1 MSKRVFAIPRK
12 PRLTVLAVCILIAVV
27 ILENPIECLEKP
39 TDAAASSLS
48 SHTKQPT
55 NPPFP
60 RIAVALKTGSE
71 TLYTRTATQL
81 LTFLSNTSSI
91 DLMLV
96 GESPGY
102 SIGGKEMVDV
112 YTRVYE
118 DAKARVQ
125 ASSADKEWIQRM
137 QFLDKHPSVV
147 KHLKEVE
154 QGDASEKEKGPID
167 SPENELVKQD
177 DHLRKRSGLSRR
189 AAAKI
194 GLEKGFVVPGQKAK
208 TKGWTLDAHKN
219 LPAFR
224 LLYNKF
230 PNADWYIMIDDD
242 SYIFLDNLR
251 HFLSKRDP
259 SENHYIG
266 QGNRFRGC
274 DGVRKMGDGP
284 KFAQGGSGIVMSQGA
299 LKTMMNVIDVCIM
312 RYKSCWAGDIRVGLC
327 MRDSGILVEHFREFY
342 GFPPDADFGFPD
354 DPCTRPLVFHHSTQ
368 HQIQIFHDIE
378 RAKSKL
384 ADSQGQTLITMGD
397 LYHHMNFKT
406 AYAVSKGQTPAVYRM
421 QSNTAVKGKLLEGD
435 AVLMPPGSAPEA
447 CLSQCEGKEECV
459 AWVLDEAGSCTL
471 MAGPGKFI
479 ERNGSWSGVLVS
491 RYKCGL

>member
-1 MSKRVFAIPRK
+1 
-12 PRLTVLAVCILIAVV
+12 
-27 ILENPIECLEKP
+27 
-39 TDAAASSLS
+39 
-48 SHTKQPT
+48 
-55 NPPFP
+55 
-60 RIAVALKTGSE
+60 
-71 TLYTRTATQL
+71 
-81 LTFLSNTSSI
+81 
-91 DLMLV
+91 
-96 GESPGY
+96 
-102 SIGGKEMVDV
+102 MVDV

-137 QFLDKHPSVV
+137 QYLDKHPSIV
-147 KHLKEVE
+147 KHLKEEV
-154 QGDASEKEKGPID
+154 DASEKEKGPID
-167 SPENELVKQD
+167 SSENELVKQD

-189 AAAKI
+189 GSTKV

-242 SYIFLDNLR
+242 SYIFL
-251 HFLSKRDP
+251 
-259 SENHYIG
+259 
-266 QGNRFRGC
+266 FRGC

-284 KFAQGGSGIVMSQGA
+284 KFAQGGSGIVTSQGA
-299 LKTMMNVIDVCIM
+299 LKTMMNIIDVCIM

-342 GFPPDADFGFPD
+342 GFPPNADFGFPD

-368 HQIQIFHDIE
+368 HQIQIFHEIE

-384 ADSQGQTLITMGD
+384 LDSKGPTFITMSD
-397 LYHHMNFKT
+397 L
-406 AYAVSKGQTPAVYRM
+406 M

-435 AVLMPPGSAPEA
+435 AVVMPPGSVPEA
-447 CLSQCEGKEECV
+447 CLAQCEGKEECV
-459 AWVLDEAGSCTL
+459 AWVLDDAGLCTL